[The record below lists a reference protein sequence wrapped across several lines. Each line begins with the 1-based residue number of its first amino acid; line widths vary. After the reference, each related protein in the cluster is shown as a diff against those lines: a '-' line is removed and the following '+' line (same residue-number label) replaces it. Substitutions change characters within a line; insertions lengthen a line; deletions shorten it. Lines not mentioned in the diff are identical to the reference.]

1 MKIGDI
7 VTLKKDYRLMGEV
20 LAIDDMD
27 RVQIKL
33 CSNDVELW
41 VCYFAGS

>member
-7 VTLKKDYRLMGEV
+7 VTLKKDSRLMGEV

-27 RVQIKL
+27 MVKL
-33 CSNDVELW
+33 KLSVVTRWSLL
-41 VCYFAGS
+41 